1 MQPKRAGVIGAG
13 TMGHGIAQLFAMEG
27 IPVVLLDS
35 SPAALQAGKKLIEEN
50 LWFVS
55 RIGRMTAVEA
65 AGAAARITCTAKWE
79 DLVSS
84 ADYITEAVSEDLG
97 LKKDLFKKLDE
108 TTPER
113 VILASNTSSFDINEI
128 NEKAKRKARIIGT
141 HWFHPPQ
148 ITPCV
153 EIVPSK
159 ETARAVIADTIA
171 FLESLGKAPTICRS
185 APGFVANRIQYAM
198 VSEALAI
205 VSEGLATPEEV
216 DRIVRT
222 SFGFRLSA
230 FGPLEVCDQA
240 GLDVYDTIFKYF
252 HKVLKR
258 DVFKPP
264 KILGDMVKQGRYGL
278 KNGKGFYDYDPAS
291 VERFRQDR
299 DGKLYNRLQIYL
311 RERKGR
317 GPTEG

>member
-1 MQPKRAGVIGAG
+1 MQPKLAGIIGAG
-13 TMGHGIAQLFAMEG
+13 TMGHGIAQFFATKG
-27 IPVVLLDS
+27 IPVVLLDNS
-35 SPAALQAGKKLIEEN
+35 QAALRRAEKLIEEN
-50 LWFVS
+50 LRYIS
-55 RIGRMTAVEA
+55 RIGLLSAARTAE
-65 AGAAARITCTAKWE
+65 AAARITYTTKREA
-79 DLVSS
+79 LVSS
-84 ADYITEAVSEDLG
+84 ADYITEAVPEDLR
-97 LKKDLFKKLDE
+97 LKMGLFKELDE
-108 TTPER
+108 TTPAR
-113 VILASNTSSFDINEI
+113 VILTSNTSSFDINQI
-128 NEKAKRKARIIGT
+128 SEKAKHKERIIGT

-153 EIVPSK
+153 EIVPSEK
-159 ETARAVIADTIA
+159 TSRAVISDTIA

-216 DRIVRT
+216 DRIVKT

-264 KILGDMVKQGRYGL
+264 KILGKLVREGRYGL
-278 KNGKGFYDYDPAS
+278 KNGKGFYTYHSDSAARIRQ
-291 VERFRQDR
+291 ERDK
-299 DGKLYNRLQIYL
+299 KLYDRLQIYL
-311 RERKGR
+311 RERSASGR
-317 GPTEG
+317 SEK